1 MLQIESDNQ
10 LNFRQLR
17 KQEITFIQFNTIMKY
32 LILFTL
38 IITGFSTMAQTN
50 PNYDEA
56 LAKKLGADDYGM
68 KEYVLVLLKSGTKT
82 DFDEEE
88 RNKLFAGH
96 QANMLKWEEAG
107 KLAVAGPFFP
117 NYASLEGIFIL
128 DVPFEE
134 VQKVLSTDPAIAA
147 DALSFEAYRWYGSA
161 ALSQYI
167 EDHYKIEK
175 IKP

>member
-1 MLQIESDNQ
+1 
-10 LNFRQLR
+10 
-17 KQEITFIQFNTIMKY
+17 MKY
-32 LILFTL
+32 TLLFL
-38 IITGFSTMAQTN
+38 LVITGATAFAQSN

-68 KEYVLVLLKSGTKT
+68 KEYVLVLLKSGSRT
-82 DFDEEE
+82 DFEEEE

-117 NYASLEGIFIL
+117 NDADLEGIFIL

-134 VQKVLSTDPAIAA
+134 AQEVLASDPAIAA
-147 DALSFEAYRWYGSA
+147 NALSFEAYRWYGSA